1 MFLSQ
6 VGEPM
11 MITVSEASDVTA
23 FKSYSTPLVTAA
35 ASSAPASPP
44 PTKVTPASAV
54 SAPAAVATPA
64 AATAAA
70 ATPSAVGRVFVTPL
84 ASKLAAEKGLDVST
98 LFPGSGPKGRVI
110 AADVATANV
119 SVPQAKAAVTAT
131 EVSAVSKVPTETAGL
146 SEGDFVPSPAASAIS
161 ALLTTSKQV
170 RNRF

>member
-23 FKSYSTPLVTAA
+23 FKSYAAPLVTAA
-35 ASSAPASPP
+35 ASPAPASPP
-44 PTKVTPASAV
+44 PTKVIPAAV
-54 SAPAAVATPA
+54 SAPAVVATPA
-64 AATAAA
+64 AATAAT
-70 ATPSAVGRVFVTPL
+70 ATPSAVGRVFVSPL

-170 RNRF
+170 RYRF